1 MILALETEILFRIS
15 LSIGD
20 STQLEPMTRRVLS
33 ETLRLLNASGA
44 AVYARSGDVL
54 EPVCM
59 LPRTLERSVRFP
71 PLRACW
77 PSPADVAAQGW
88 MNVARDGVVHHL
100 IDLPEFGLLVIER
113 SGPVLESSFLD
124 SFLALARKL
133 ANACRACLSDEALE
147 REKQRLEMATSA
159 ASLGV
164 WSWTPATGALD
175 WDALMC
181 AMHGVEPTV
190 FGQRLDAW
198 LDRLLPIDVGRL
210 RSGLDTALAGK
221 KPLDEDLGVQQP
233 DGSVRVVRVLGRATA
248 HQIAGVA
255 LDVTTRRET
264 NDALRR
270 ARDAAEAA
278 SRAKSEF
285 LANMSHEIR
294 TPMNGVLGML
304 DLAQDAANETDL
316 REYVAVA
323 RSSAESLLAI
333 INDILDFSK
342 IEAGKVEIESVPYDL
357 GDLLGE
363 VVRMMAAQAGQKSL
377 PLKLECDPG
386 LPRLICGDPVRVRQV
401 LINLV
406 SNAIKFTSRGSVTI
420 RAGVRVESAAQER
433 LSISVID
440 TGIGIAPDKQG
451 HVFEAFAQQ
460 DSSTTRSYGGTGLG
474 LSISSRLASL
484 MSGHIALSSTPGEG
498 SLFCLDLPLVR
509 GNAMRVEATAA
520 GSEQP
525 VPALSILLVEDH
537 PVNQKVAEAVLTR
550 SGHRVTLAENGMQA
564 LEMMV
569 DGGFDLVLMD
579 MQMPVMGGVEA
590 TRLIR
595 EMECELRRP
604 AVPIFAMTANALE
617 EDRVA
622 CIEAGMNDFL
632 TKPLLPRVLRE
643 KIAALAE
650 GMPG

>member
-44 AVYARSGDVL
+44 AVYARSGDML

-59 LPRTLERSVRFP
+59 LPRTLERSARFP
-71 PLRACW
+71 RLRARW
-77 PSPADVAAQGW
+77 PSPADVAARGW
-88 MNVARDGVVHHL
+88 MNVALDGVVHHL
-100 IDLPEFGLLVIER
+100 VDLPEFGLLVIER
-113 SGPVLESSFLD
+113 SGPLLESSFLD

-133 ANACRACLSDEALE
+133 ANACRACINEQELSHQ
-147 REKQRLEMATSA
+147 RQRLELATSA

-164 WSWTPATGALD
+164 WSWNPSNGALE
-175 WDALMC
+175 WDERMC
-181 AMHGVEPTV
+181 AMHRVEA
-190 FGQRLDAW
+190 DAFS
-198 LDRLLPIDVGRL
+198 RRIDVWFEHLCADDIKRL
-210 RSGLDTALAGK
+210 RVGLDDALAGSRA
-221 KPLDEDLGVQQP
+221 LDEDLELQQP
-233 DGSVRVVRVLGRATA
+233 DGSVRVVRVLGRAAA

-304 DLAQDAANETDL
+304 DLAQDAASETEL
-316 REYVAVA
+316 RECVAVA
-323 RSSAESLLAI
+323 RSSAESLLVI

-363 VVRMMAAQAGQKSL
+363 VLRMMAAQAGRKSL
-377 PLKLECDPG
+377 PLDLECDPG

-401 LINLV
+401 LLNLV
-406 SNAIKFTSRGSVTI
+406 SNAIKFTPRGSVTI
-420 RAGVRVESAAQER
+420 RAGVRVESTSQER

-440 TGIGIAPDKQG
+440 TGIGIAPDKQS

-484 MSGHIALSSTPGEG
+484 MGGHIDLSSTPGEG
-498 SLFCLDLPLVR
+498 SAFCLDLPLVR
-509 GNAMRVEATAA
+509 GNAVQGEATVA
-520 GSEQP
+520 GAELP
-525 VPALSILLVEDH
+525 VPSLSILLVEDH

-595 EMECELRRP
+595 EMERELRRP

-617 EDRVA
+617 EDRMA

-650 GMPG
+650 GMPA